1 MFGDYYKNRAGS
13 NTIVKAYAA
22 YNSFNYVIRKRKA
35 DPMTFNVIENAY
47 RDKTGLP
54 LLCYVAWL
62 KDISDNTDRLKKSD
76 INNMAQSI
84 LTEMCEKELVYDFY
98 KKFKGFLNIPYNA
111 YGVTVIEYYGMP
123 DRKVELHYRGN
134 DERTY

>member
-1 MFGDYYKNRAGS
+1 
-13 NTIVKAYAA
+13 
-22 YNSFNYVIRKRKA
+22 
-35 DPMTFNVIENAY
+35 MTFNVIENAY

-84 LTEMCEKELVYDFY
+84 LTEMCEKSLSMISIRSLKDFLIY
-98 KKFKGFLNIPYNA
+98 LTMHM
-111 YGVTVIEYYGMP
+111 V
-123 DRKVELHYRGN
+123 LLS
-134 DERTY
+134 